1 MNVVEISAAA
11 EDCFGQAKSTY
22 ACLAAQGSMDDYG
35 VRTVLLTHA
44 QDAERLAKTA
54 GDLLQGADPEKGDA
68 ALLRTALYDA
78 SDARSLFYR
87 AATLAADLAPR
98 R

>member
-1 MNVVEISAAA
+1 MNAIEISAAA

-22 ACLAAQGSMDDYG
+22 ACLAAQGRMDDYG

-44 QDAERLAKTA
+44 R
-54 GDLLQGADPEKGDA
+54 DA